1 MGLLSEWPWRG
12 RAKGGVLAVALG
24 ESSLRYVFARDAG
37 ERGATL
43 AAWGLEARGSQ
54 TRESFL
60 KRAKALLPRAGAAIV
75 VLDPRDY
82 QILQLEAPN
91 VPPAEVRGAVRWKA
105 TEFVEGS
112 PLDYTIDVL
121 DVSAAG
127 EGPGK
132 VIAVA
137 AHNDLLRSRMRDGE
151 SLGLA
156 LSVIDVA
163 ETAER
168 NLLHAALLAESPGL
182 EVAGALFAQAG
193 HASMIISVR
202 GELRFFRRFEFNVDR
217 LALPVE
223 EEEPLMMAQGQAAE
237 AAARSLT
244 QLQRT
249 LDLWDH
255 TYAQLPLDTLRVHA
269 GAQTAAIV
277 DRIAPAAG
285 VDTRPLALSGV
296 FRGPAGRKAP
306 PWEDPAYVPLLGA
319 LLRPGGAP

>member
-1 MGLLSEWPWRG
+1 MRLLPEWPWRG

-24 ESSLRYVFARDAG
+24 ENSLRYVFAREAG
-37 ERGATL
+37 ERGATV

-54 TRESFL
+54 TRDSFL
-60 KRAKALLPRAGAAIV
+60 KRAKALLPRAGHAILM
-75 VLDPRDY
+75 LDPGDY

-91 VPPAEVRGAVRWKA
+91 VLPEEVRGAVRWRA

-121 DVSAAG
+121 NVATGGD
-127 EGPGK
+127 GPGK
-132 VIAVA
+132 VIVVA

-156 LSVIDVA
+156 VSVIDVA
-163 ETAER
+163 ETAQR
-168 NLLHAALLAESPGL
+168 NLLNAALLAESSDL
-182 EVAGALFAQAG
+182 EVAGALVAHAG
-193 HASMIISVR
+193 HASMIIAVR

-223 EEEPLMMAQGQAAE
+223 EEEPLMVAQGQAAE
-237 AAARSLT
+237 AVSRSLT
-244 QLQRT
+244 QLQRS
-249 LDLWDH
+249 LDLWDN
-255 TYAQLPLDTLRVHA
+255 TYVQLPLGTLRVHA
-269 GAQTAAIV
+269 GAHTAAIV

-296 FRGPAGRKAP
+296 FRAAAGRKAP
-306 PWEDPAYVPLLGA
+306 PWEDPAYLPLLGA
-319 LLRPGGAP
+319 LLRPREAR